1 MNNNKLSILFLLQKV
16 KVNQQGKCPIRCRV
30 TFQQDRKEF
39 SLGLF
44 INPNHWNSKQQ
55 KAKPPNDE
63 NTFINTQLSL
73 IKNEINQAFLFLQ
86 VNEETF
92 DVEDIFLQ
100 YKGETP
106 KKNKTVLHVFQEH
119 NDKLEK
125 LVGKDYTIGTFWKF
139 KQAKQLLKDY
149 LKYQYQKND
158 YQFKDMNLKFIQD
171 YEFYLKS
178 EKNLALAT
186 VNKTIQRFRRM
197 VKIAISE
204 GIIDKDPF
212 ILYRVKLIKKEVIYL
227 TTEELE
233 SLEKH
238 QFSQFRLQ
246 QVADMFIFC
255 CYTGLAYNEM
265 SNLEV
270 KHIVKGFDGNY
281 WIKMIREKTQKE
293 ISIPLLSKSA
303 NIIEKYQK
311 TGNKVRILPGI
322 SNQKFNSYLKEI
334 AEIIGIKKNLTHHI
348 ARKTFATTVLL
359 YNDVPMEIVSELLGH
374 SKITITQEH
383 YAKVV
388 NKKVSEQMI
397 KLGEKLKG
405 SF

>member
-16 KVNQQGKCPIRCRV
+16 KVNQQGKCPIRCRI

-44 INPNHWNSKQQ
+44 INPNNWNSKQQ
-55 KAKPPNDE
+55 KAKPPNEE
-63 NTFINTQLSL
+63 NSFINTQLGL

-100 YKGETP
+100 YKGGIP
-106 KKNKTVLHVFQEH
+106 KKNKTVLHVFNEH

-125 LVGKDYTIGTFWKF
+125 LVGKDYTIGTLWKF

-149 LKYQYQKND
+149 LKHQYNKND
-158 YQFKDMNLKFIQD
+158 YQFKDMNLKFVQD
-171 YEFYLKS
+171 YEFYLKY

-197 VKIAISE
+197 IRIAISE

-212 ILYRVKLIKKEVIYL
+212 ILCRVKLIKKEVVYL

-265 SNLEV
+265 SNLEA

-311 TGNKVRILPGI
+311 IGNINRILPKI

-334 AEIIGIKKNLTHHI
+334 AEIIGIQKNLTHHI
-348 ARKTFATTVLL
+348 VRKTFATTVLL
-359 YNDVPMEIVSELLGH
+359 YNDVPIEIVSELLGH

-397 KLGEKLKG
+397 KLSKKLER
-405 SF
+405 